1 MTWTASQLLTEDKVV
16 RMLNVCFNSRDRV
29 LISMLYEGG
38 FRVKELGTL
47 PGNRSRS
54 TITA

>member
-1 MTWTASQLLTEDKVV
+1 
-16 RMLNVCFNSRDRV
+16 MLNVCFNSRDRV